1 MDKLELAWD
10 TYDFHTAIV
19 YDLEEKHKLVIDS
32 YDKFVKKNLNPSH
45 TKRIYVRNKLNKSFN
60 AILSAYKKQ
69 LNSINDLIK
78 YYMEYKD
85 IADER
90 DLNPQLLFDL
100 KNTTATLVEEMKKLR
115 REINE
120 DLR

>member
-1 MDKLELAWD
+1 
-10 TYDFHTAIV
+10 
-19 YDLEEKHKLVIDS
+19 
-32 YDKFVKKNLNPSH
+32 
-45 TKRIYVRNKLNKSFN
+45 
-60 AILSAYKKQ
+60 
-69 LNSINDLIK
+69 
-78 YYMEYKD
+78 MEYKD

>member
-1 MDKLELAWD
+1 MDKFELAWD
-10 TYDFHTAIV
+10 TYDFHTAIA
-19 YDLEEKHKLVIDS
+19 YELEEKHKLVIDS
-32 YDKFVKKNLNPSH
+32 YHKFVKKNLNPSH
-45 TKRIYVRNKLNKSFN
+45 IKRTYVRNKLNKSFN

-69 LNSINDLIK
+69 LDSIDDLIK

-100 KNTTATLVEEMKKLR
+100 KNTTATLVEEMKNLR

>member
-45 TKRIYVRNKLNKSFN
+45 TKRIYGTENIITGTRTVR
-60 AILSAYKKQ
+60 
-69 LNSINDLIK
+69 
-78 YYMEYKD
+78 
-85 IADER
+85 R
-90 DLNPQLLFDL
+90 
-100 KNTTATLVEEMKKLR
+100 
-115 REINE
+115 
-120 DLR
+120 

>member
-10 TYDFHTAIV
+10 TYDFHTAIAC
-19 YDLEEKHKLVIDS
+19 DLEEKHKLAIDS
-32 YDKFVKKNLNPSH
+32 YRKFVQKNLNPSQ
-45 TKRIYVRNKLNKSFN
+45 TKRTYVRNKLNKSFN

-69 LNSINDLIK
+69 LDSIDDLIK
-78 YYMEYKD
+78 YYMEHKD
-85 IADER
+85 ISDER

-100 KNTTATLVEEMKKLR
+100 KNTTATLVEELKKLR